1 MASKRELIEP
11 HSGDKRY
18 VRRDDKGHF
27 KKEVNVGQSLT
38 ADRRAHA
45 KKTVKPGQG
54 DTGDVKRS
62 VRSAR
67 HLL

>member
-18 VRRDDKGHF
+18 VRRDDKGQF
-27 KKEVNVGQSLT
+27 KKEVNLGRSLT
-38 ADRRAHA
+38 ADRRVHA

-54 DTGDVKRS
+54 DRVM
-62 VRSAR
+62 
-67 HLL
+67 